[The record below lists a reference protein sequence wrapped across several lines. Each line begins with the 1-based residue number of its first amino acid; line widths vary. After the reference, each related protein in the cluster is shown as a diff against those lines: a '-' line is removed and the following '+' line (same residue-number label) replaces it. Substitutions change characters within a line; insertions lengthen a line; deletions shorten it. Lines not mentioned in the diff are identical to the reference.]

1 MLLTIDVSHSF
12 YLSLLYKMS
21 KRPADAEIEVGES
34 VEKKAKLS
42 PSAAVAEEA
51 VKECSMC
58 KKTKDVNK
66 DFVFAESSELCSNCV
81 TITVISTAEEAEK
94 AEEEEE
100 SITSS
105 EDFEESKEDADK
117 KPGVWVSVQIS
128 LRSLLSNRCYLIVD
142 YTRYRTA
149 AFRQLAVPKPK
160 HLAAVYVE

>member
-1 MLLTIDVSHSF
+1 MKIIQNDYMLLTIDVSHSF

-105 EDFEESKEDADK
+105 EDSEASKESAADK
-117 KPGVWVSVQIS
+117 KPGVWVSVQIF
-128 LRSLLSNRCYLIVD
+128 LRSLLSNRCYLIV
-142 YTRYRTA
+142 
-149 AFRQLAVPKPK
+149 V
-160 HLAAVYVE
+160 V